1 MASPSRILAIDASG
15 DACST
20 ALWRQGAVVA
30 RRYRQLARG
39 HAEVLMPMVLETMA
53 EGGETLR
60 RLDAV
65 AVSVGPG
72 AFTGIRIGLAAARGI
87 GLAAAV
93 PTVGVTT
100 FDAVAEAVP
109 EPERSGR
116 TLLILLDTKRG
127 DIFVQRFSPSHSPI
141 DPPLIQSPELFV
153 DSLAAEPILLA
164 GDGVALVR
172 PRLVAADIEVQFST
186 ALGPVDAAN
195 VAAVAARAIAG
206 GDAMPASPLY
216 LRAPDVRLAVSTNP
230 VVDEFWRS
238 RD

>member
-1 MASPSRILAIDASG
+1 MVSPERILAIDASG
-15 DACST
+15 DACS
-20 ALWRQGAVVA
+20 AVLWRQGAVVA
-30 RRYRQLARG
+30 RRYRQMVRG

-72 AFTGIRIGLAAARGI
+72 AFTGVRIGLAAARGI
-87 GLAAAV
+87 GLAAAI

-109 EPERSGR
+109 EFERGGR
-116 TLLILLDTKRG
+116 TLLVLLDTKRR
-127 DIFVQRFSPSHSPI
+127 DVFVQRFSPSHGPI
-141 DPPLIQSPELFV
+141 DPPFTQTPELFV
-153 DSLAAEPILLA
+153 DNLTAEPILLA

-172 PRLVAADIEVQFST
+172 PHLVAPACEVQFST
-186 ALGPVDAAN
+186 ALGPVDAAH
-195 VAAVAARAIAG
+195 VAAVAARSIAG
-206 GDAMPASPLY
+206 GGAMPANPLY
-216 LRAPDVRLAVSTNP
+216 LRAPEFGRL
-230 VVDEFWRS
+230 